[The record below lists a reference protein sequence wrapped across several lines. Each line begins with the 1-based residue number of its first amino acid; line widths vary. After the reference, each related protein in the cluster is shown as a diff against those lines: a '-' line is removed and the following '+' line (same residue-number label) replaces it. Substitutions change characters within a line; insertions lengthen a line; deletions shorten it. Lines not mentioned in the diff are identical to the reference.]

1 MCKTVKNVTWEKF
14 LMTHR
19 ITLISESAC
28 NKTLEEG
35 RCSINRSKYEEGK
48 NVMKI

>member
-1 MCKTVKNVTWEKF
+1 MCKTIKNVTWEKF

-19 ITLISESAC
+19 STLISESEC

-35 RCSINRSKYEEGK
+35 HYSINRSKYEEGK
-48 NVMKI
+48 NVMNI